1 MFKNRKIKKNRIEI
15 AKNFEMIT
23 RIEDCLTKK
32 NLDIFDRTTLERDI
46 NFFLCEMRC
55 LAKENERLRK
65 KKQTQEQTC
74 GTSVLFRAEGRV
86 LFF

>member
-23 RIEDCLTKK
+23 KIDNYITKNK
-32 NLDIFDRTTLERDI
+32 LLDVFDRTTLERDI
-46 NFFLCEMRC
+46 DFLFYEMRC

-65 KKQTQEQTC
+65 KK
-74 GTSVLFRAEGRV
+74 
-86 LFF
+86 

>member
-23 RIEDCLTKK
+23 KIENYIAK
-32 NLDIFDRTTLERDI
+32 NNLLDIFDRTTLERDME
-46 NFFLCEMRC
+46 FLFYEMRC

-65 KKQTQEQTC
+65 KK
-74 GTSVLFRAEGRV
+74 
-86 LFF
+86 